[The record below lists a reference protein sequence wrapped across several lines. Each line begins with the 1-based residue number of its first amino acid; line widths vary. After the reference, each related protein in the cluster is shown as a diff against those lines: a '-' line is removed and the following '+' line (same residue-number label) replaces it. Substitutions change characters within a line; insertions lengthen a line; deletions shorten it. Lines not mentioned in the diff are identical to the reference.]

1 MSAVEY
7 LCMCRYGA
15 PEPHLSS
22 HTYTA
27 HTLTYDRCKKI
38 PMWVAEVITRDMVE
52 STVANRK
59 RSNFQPDP
67 EVLACHSAAN
77 EDYRGSGWSRGHMA
91 PAGNY
96 KSCQKSMNDTF
107 YLTNILPQD
116 FDNNS
121 GWNYY
126 CCTCLAN
133 FHSHWCMLAWNPFAG
148 IGTGLKVIVENWQN
162 VMLRSAWFQ
171 DHYFSLTRTKRLE
184 NHTSDTK

>member
-1 MSAVEY
+1 
-7 LCMCRYGA
+7 MCRYGA

-27 HTLTYDRCKKI
+27 HTLTYDQCKKI
-38 PMWVAEVITRDMVE
+38 PMWVAEVITQDMVE
-52 STVANRK
+52 STIANRK

-67 EVLACHSAAN
+67 EVLACHSATN

-121 GWNYY
+121 G
-126 CCTCLAN
+126 
-133 FHSHWCMLAWNPFAG
+133 
-148 IGTGLKVIVENWQN
+148 
-162 VMLRSAWFQ
+162 
-171 DHYFSLTRTKRLE
+171 
-184 NHTSDTK
+184 